1 MQRRGELFR
10 SVSVEDISE
19 YRRKTGNKMARLLL
33 VADEFQEFFT
43 HNDAIRSQSEILLDR
58 LTRQGRAFGIHVL
71 LGTQTLQG
79 QNTMPKSV
87 MNQIAVRIAL
97 QCSEEDSRIV
107 LSHDNPAARL
117 LSRPGEAIYNAAN
130 GLVEGNNLFQV
141 ALFTDEDRTLHLRAI
156 AEMVGKNGKAPIIFE
171 GNEPA
176 RPEAARELNELLD
189 QPAPVAKPKAADAW
203 LGEPTA
209 IRPPV
214 RARLRRQGG
223 SNLLI
228 VSRDEAEGVGMIFS
242 SLLSLAAQHAPA
254 QAQFYVVN
262 LATADSEWFEL
273 LNHLPELLTNQVMIT
288 GRKLLPDLLK
298 DLSDEMNRRLL
309 ESVGEAPTVFMII
322 VGLQRAR
329 DLREDESG
337 HGDDGLNAREL
348 FISLLREGP
357 EMGVHTIAWC
367 DSLANALRVVPRRQL
382 REFGLRAA
390 TVMSMEDSQTLFDDG
405 AAAKLDKPHRAIFYD
420 DERPGVFDKF
430 RPYGL
435 PGLGWLRQVTA
446 RFCDRAHSQ

>member
-1 MQRRGELFR
+1 
-10 SVSVEDISE
+10 
-19 YRRKTGNKMARLLL
+19 
-33 VADEFQEFFT
+33 
-43 HNDAIRSQSEILLDR
+43 
-58 LTRQGRAFGIHVL
+58 
-71 LGTQTLQG
+71 
-79 QNTMPKSV
+79 
-87 MNQIAVRIAL
+87 
-97 QCSEEDSRIV
+97 
-107 LSHDNPAARL
+107 
-117 LSRPGEAIYNAAN
+117 
-130 GLVEGNNLFQV
+130 
-141 ALFTDEDRTLHLRAI
+141 
-156 AEMVGKNGKAPIIFE
+156 
-171 GNEPA
+171 
-176 RPEAARELNELLD
+176 
-189 QPAPVAKPKAADAW
+189 
-203 LGEPTA
+203 
-209 IRPPV
+209 
-214 RARLRRQGG
+214 
-223 SNLLI
+223 
-228 VSRDEAEGVGMIFS
+228 
-242 SLLSLAAQHAPA
+242 
-254 QAQFYVVN
+254 
-262 LATADSEWFEL
+262 
-273 LNHLPELLTNQVMIT
+273 
-288 GRKLLPDLLK
+288 
-298 DLSDEMNRRLL
+298 
-309 ESVGEAPTVFMII
+309 MII